1 MTALTIKPAV
11 TFVAF
16 RNALRLALQKNDNT
30 FLNKLYS
37 KDLSVEAVCENK
49 VEVVNNLTG
58 EKTTVLVAG
67 KKVIVLK
74 GQAAKNSVNIGL
86 NRDVSL
92 NSFLVNE
99 NGFSIDLEDHSIKAV
114 TVSTGW
120 VPADGVEAH
129 LTVGAIMAL
138 SNITLASSKGS
149 SGEVEHFVFAG
160 KTGLAASGIVEL
172 RTALTELVEANGGFV
187 VAEQAPKVRK
197 QRTTSFN
204 SMETS
209 KGTSA
214 EFLRVEGRF
223 ARETRNAEIEA
234 EKDAKVAQQ
243 VLSRRNIEENKNSDT
258 KPLVVSFASMEMSK
272 GTSTEALRVE
282 KRFTRETHNV
292 EKEAMKDAKLAQKIR
307 DRRNAE
313 ALKAA

>member
-1 MTALTIKPAV
+1 MTTLTIKPAV

-16 RNALRLALQKNDNT
+16 RNALRLALQKNDNS

-49 VEVVNNLTG
+49 VLVVNNLTG

-120 VPADGVEAH
+120 VPAEGVEAH
-129 LTVGAIMAL
+129 LTVGAVMAL

-160 KTGLAASGIVEL
+160 ETGLAASGIVEL

-209 KGTSA
+209 KGTTA
-214 EFLRVEGRF
+214 EAWRVES
-223 ARETRNAEIEA
+223 AT
-234 EKDAKVAQQ
+234 
-243 VLSRRNIEENKNSDT
+243 RRNHRQACKE
-258 KPLVVSFASMEMSK
+258 
-272 GTSTEALRVE
+272 
-282 KRFTRETHNV
+282 V
-292 EKEAMKDAKLAQKIR
+292 EKEVKLAQKIR